1 MQQQKISVDI
11 DNKLLKKTLFLYNAL
26 EQGWTIKK
34 KGDLFI
40 LNKKHEGNTKYF
52 DDKYLSTFMKEN
64 TNIDNLIKELL

>member
-1 MQQQKISVDI
+1 MQEQKISVDI

-40 LNKKHEGNTKYF
+40 LNKKHEGNTRYF
-52 DDKYLSTFMKEN
+52 DDNYLSTFMKEN
-64 TNIDNLIKELL
+64 TNIDKLIKELL